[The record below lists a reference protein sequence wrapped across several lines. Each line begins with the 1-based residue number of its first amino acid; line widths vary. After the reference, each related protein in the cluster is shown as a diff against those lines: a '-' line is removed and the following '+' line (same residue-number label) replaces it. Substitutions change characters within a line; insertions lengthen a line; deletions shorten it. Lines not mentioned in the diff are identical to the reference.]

1 MDAKNS
7 NQDAVVAVIENKLD
21 QLITAVS
28 EIKNEMHDN
37 SVDIADLKVKITTFE
52 VINNN
57 QQKEIDQINKRN
69 ETFKGWLMSL
79 TGGLILS
86 IAATSAKLLL
96 GL

>member
-21 QLITAVS
+21 QLINAVQ
-28 EIKNEMHDN
+28 EIKKEMHDN
-37 SVDIADLKVKITTFE
+37 SVDIADLKVKITKYE
-52 VINNN
+52 VENSN

-69 ETFKGWLMSL
+69 ETFKGWLMGITAS
-79 TGGLILS
+79 LILS